1 LNIYRLAVFGLIAT
15 TFIWGVTF
23 ELVSKSLE
31 HSTPFIFSLFRF
43 FIAFFLTF
51 ITVLIKNKKI
61 KIKKREVISGLIC
74 GIFLFLGYS
83 FQTTGL
89 WEGLGNDIFFAPS
102 NPNKSA
108 FITGTSVLMVPIILL
123 FMGKASKSIHLWISI
138 FIVLLGLKIL
148 LDPKVESFTFGDLLT
163 FGCSISF
170 AIHIIMQGKYV
181 IKEFNIYNFFMVQTG
196 VVTLLFLFAA
206 IFEYHYME
214 GYLKY
219 TQTVLNG
226 ILITGVLATFLAILI
241 MVWAQKIVSPVQTAM
256 IFALEPVFAGLY
268 NHFFTEYTLG
278 NWGIFSGL
286 IIVLGIIYHEYMVNS
301 EFK

>member
-1 LNIYRLAVFGLIAT
+1 MNLYFLAVFGLVFT

-31 HSTPFIFSLFRF
+31 EATPFIFSLIRF
-43 FIAFFLTF
+43 FIAFFLTLL
-51 ITVLIKNKKI
+51 TVLLKYKKI
-61 KIKKREVISGLIC
+61 NIKKGEAVSGLIC

-89 WEGLGNDIFFAPS
+89 WEGLGSDIFFAPS

-108 FITGTSVLMVPIILL
+108 FITGTSVLMVPLILF
-123 FMGKASKSIHLWISI
+123 FMGKASKNIHLWISI
-138 FIVLLGLKIL
+138 FIVLYGLKIL
-148 LDPKVESFTFGDLLT
+148 LDPKVESFTFGDMLT

-181 IKEFNIYNFFMVQTG
+181 IKEFNIYNFFLVQTG
-196 VVTLLFLFAA
+196 VVTSLFLLAA
-206 IFEYHYME
+206 IFEYQFMG
-214 GYLKY
+214 GYLKW

-226 ILITGVLATFLAILI
+226 LLITGILATFLAILI

-268 NHFFTEYTLG
+268 NHFFTKYTLD
-278 NWGIFSGL
+278 NWGIFSGF
-286 IIVLGIIYHEYMVNS
+286 IIVLGIIYHEYMVNA
-301 EFK
+301 EAK